1 MTACTVPDCSNPAG
15 TACTY
20 ASCPGRTHK
29 HCSARTSP
37 AQRSKEAGGFLPA
50 ARLHTSPERSHAAR
64 ITGQFA

>member
-1 MTACTVPDCSNPAG
+1 MSLCPIQDCGAPAG

-20 ASCPGRTHK
+20 ASCPGRTYK

-37 AQRSKEAGGFLPA
+37 AQRSKEAGVSPR